1 MCPLVES
8 DSGCRIDSGSR
19 NGCHRWLIP
28 SYLIKVV
35 GPKLS
40 GVDPKNKIDSK
51 QIGFWHSL
59 QPLGHW
65 LLHGQPKIEKN
76 KALV

>member
-1 MCPLVES
+1 MVQNILLES
-8 DSGCRIDSGSR
+8 ILGKVIPTELYL
-19 NGCHRWLIP
+19 LIP

-35 GPKLS
+35 GIVFS
-40 GVDPKNKIDSK
+40 NNKIDSK